1 MIDYQYLEGGLARET
16 ETRFT
21 PNGRAVTT
29 LTLAQSDSRKNYQDE
44 WETTQNRYV
53 RVSIWDTDRTE
64 WSKLL
69 ADLTPGTKLVVRGK
83 LVTNQWE
90 KDGQKHSQLEFQG
103 FHAYLDLATN
113 TTSQGSGNATTN
125 TNQHPGDWIA
135 ANSTRGGFSQNDEAP
150 F

>member
-1 MIDYQYLEGGLARET
+1 MIDYQYLEGGLTREP
-16 ETRFT
+16 EVRFT

-29 LTLAQSDSRKNYQDE
+29 LTLAQSDSRKNDQDE

-53 RVSIWDTDRTE
+53 RVSLWDTDRTE

-69 ADLTPGTKLVVRGK
+69 ADLTLGTKLVVRGK

-103 FHAYLDLATN
+103 FHAYLDLADN
-113 TTSQGSGNATTN
+113 TTAPGNTSTT

-135 ANSTRGGFSQNDEAP
+135 ANSTRGGFSNSDDTP

>member
-1 MIDYQYLEGGLARET
+1 MIDYQYLEGGLTREP
-16 ETRFT
+16 ETRFN

-29 LTLAQSDSRKNYQDE
+29 LTLAQSDSRKNDQDE

-90 KDGQKHSQLEFQG
+90 KDGQKHSQLEFRARD
-103 FHAYLDLATN
+103 AYLDLATN
-113 TTSQGSGNATTN
+113 NTSQGSSNAATN

-135 ANSTRGGFSQNDEAP
+135 ANSSRGGFGQNDDAP
-150 F
+150 Y

>member
-1 MIDYQYLEGGLARET
+1 MIDYQYLEGGLTRDP

-29 LTLAQSDSRKNYQDE
+29 LTLAQSDSRKNDQDE

-53 RVSIWDTDRTE
+53 RVTMWDTDRTE

-69 ADLTPGTKLVVRGK
+69 ADLAPGAKLVVRGK

-113 TTSQGSGNATTN
+113 QGTGPGNATTN

-135 ANSTRGGFSQNDEAP
+135 ANSTRGGFGTSTDDAP